1 MESDTVSEATQY
13 DQMTQRSPE
22 MDAVQAML
30 YGTFAVSVWDR
41 GNDEF
46 RPVWVNEA
54 YTALTGYTAEEALAL
69 GEDLLR
75 PGYRPALA
83 EMVDDHSAGAQ
94 PIHASMPLVTAEG
107 KSVDVPVS
115 ITVRKDPGTG
125 RATRLIAVQREVATP
140 SESLLPESHSRRALE
155 LVAKISELLVDFDE
169 PKVLDSIARLVG
181 RRLHTWVG
189 FIVDAGVLRLS
200 EDINEHVRARRTGA
214 ARGQTST
221 DLSDPVARLL
231 ARDSPDPVTLQMS
244 EVFSSGSPAGQLV
257 ELVRSHVRVD
267 AHSDRLL
274 VYPLLGRGR
283 TLGVMAA
290 LPEVAADH
298 FGQDMQ
304 TVLYLCA
311 RRVGMALDNAQLHY
325 GEHQL
330 VETLQR
336 SMLPD
341 QSQIEDLDVWTYYT
355 PSSEHAQV
363 GGDWYD
369 VTQLPE
375 DITVLVIG
383 DVAGHDIEAAAA
395 MGQLRSVVRAFGA
408 DLHDPAEVLSRV
420 DRIVDSMRIG
430 RATSLIYATLS
441 RVPDS
446 ADWELRYSRAGH
458 MPGLLVRD
466 GQVRELDGAG
476 GRLVG
481 FGATTRA
488 TAAERLHPGDV
499 LVMYTDGLVE
509 RRNRPLPQG
518 IAALREVLSR
528 GEHRDAAMVG
538 EMLVRE
544 LATDPEDD
552 VAVVVMRIPEQISP
566 SDGKGRQR
574 HWRFPAAKE
583 SVRLAREAAAAA
595 CRAWGLRVHNAVE
608 LVVSELVAN
617 AVLHGGGTVTV
628 NLVDTGEGV
637 RVEVEDENPM
647 PPVPLEIHPARVG
660 GYGMHIVSRL
670 ADWGWRPSGAGKVVW
685 ARISPNLD
693 GTGL

>member
-1 MESDTVSEATQY
+1 MGFDTVSEATQY
-13 DQMTQRSPE
+13 APGTQRSPE
-22 MDAVQAML
+22 QDAIEAML
-30 YGTFAVSVWDR
+30 HGEFAVAVWDR
-41 GNDEF
+41 IDGEF

-54 YTALTGYTAEEALAL
+54 YTALTGYGPEDARAL

-83 EMVDDHSAGAQ
+83 ELVDDEAAGSA
-94 PIHASMPLVTAEG
+94 PIHASMPVMTADG
-107 KSVDVPVS
+107 TSVDVPVTL
-115 ITVRKDPGTG
+115 TVRRDETTG
-125 RATRLIAVQREVATP
+125 RAVRLIAVQREVAT
-140 SESLLPESHSRRALE
+140 STESLLPESHSRRALE

-181 RRLHTWVG
+181 RRLHAWVG
-189 FIVDAGVLRLS
+189 FVVDAGVLRLS
-200 EDINEHVRARRTGA
+200 EDINEHIRTRRTGA
-214 ARGQTST
+214 ARGQTSA

-231 ARDSPDPVTLQMS
+231 GRDSPEPITLRMDQ
-244 EVFSSGSPAGQLV
+244 EFSPGSPAGQLL
-257 ELVRSHVRVD
+257 ELVRGQVRMESHIDRV
-267 AHSDRLL
+267 L
-274 VYPLLGRGR
+274 VFPLLGRGR

-290 LPEVAADH
+290 LPEAGADQ

-341 QSQIEDLDVWTYYT
+341 QAQIENLDVWTYYT

-408 DLHDPAEVLSRV
+408 DLHDPGEVLSRV

-430 RATSLIYATLS
+430 RATSLIYATLTQ
-441 RVPDS
+441 VEDS
-446 ADWELRYSRAGH
+446 AEWELRYSRAGH

-481 FGATTRA
+481 FGATTRETA
-488 TAAERLHPGDV
+488 TERLRPGDV

-509 RRNRPLPQG
+509 RRDRPLPQG
-518 IAALREVLSR
+518 IAALREVLTG
-528 GEHRDAAMVG
+528 GEHLDAAMVG

-544 LATDPEDD
+544 LATEPEDD
-552 VAVVVMRIPEQISP
+552 VAVVVMRIPEPATGS
-566 SDGKGRQR
+566 GRQGRHR

-583 SVRLAREAAAAA
+583 SVRLAREAAAAT

-617 AVLHGGGTVTV
+617 AVLHAGGTVSV

-685 ARISPNLD
+685 ARISPDLE